1 MAGFNAQSFSAF
13 NVYLVLFFFK
23 QLKNKLLICLLRK
36 VYFLMYKNT
45 KLMQIVR
52 KGKNLVP
59 FVRKLAELYYFYF
72 LVFYFSLYD
81 VMCLVYPIVSSF
93 SRLSITVLSN
103 VNLLYKLLPGRILFQ
118 QLYTLYIDV
127 YIYIYNCPINFDS
140 SIIPICLSYNYV
152 NICKY

>member
-13 NVYLVLFFFK
+13 NVYLVLFLKK

-81 VMCLVYPIVSSF
+81 VMCLVYPVVSSF
-93 SRLSITVLSN
+93 SRLSISVLSN
-103 VNLLYKLLPGRILFQ
+103 VNLLYKVLPGIVLFQ
-118 QLYTLYIDV
+118 QLYTVQMYIF
-127 YIYIYNCPINFDS
+127 IYNCPIINCDS
-140 SIIPICLSYNYV
+140 SIIPFCLSYNMLKYV
-152 NICKY
+152 NI